1 MNKQNRKDL
10 ERALNL
16 INQAM
21 EVISAV
27 KEEEEEKYD
36 NLPEG
41 IQDSERGESFQENI
55 DNLDYAISDL
65 DSVIEYVD
73 NVINRKPT

>member
-10 ERALNL
+10 QEALDL
-16 INQAM
+16 ISKAA
-21 EVISAV
+21 EIISAV

-41 IQDSERGESFQENI
+41 IQDSEKGERFQENI
-55 DNLDYAISDL
+55 DNLDYAISDIE
-65 DSVIEYVD
+65 SAVEYVE
-73 NVINRKPT
+73 I

>member
-10 ERALNL
+10 EGALGL
-16 INQAM
+16 INQSM
-21 EVISAV
+21 EIISAV

-41 IQDSERGESFQENI
+41 IQDSEKGEKFQENI
-55 DNLDYAISDL
+55 DNLEYTISDL
-65 DSVIEYVD
+65 ESVVENVN
-73 NVINRKPT
+73 NVIN

>member
-10 ERALNL
+10 QEALDL
-16 INQAM
+16 INKAA
-21 EVISAV
+21 EIISAV

-41 IQDSERGESFQENI
+41 IQDSEKGERFQENI
-55 DNLDYAISDL
+55 DNLDYAVSDIE
-65 DSVIEYVD
+65 SVVEYVE
-73 NVINRKPT
+73 NVINQ